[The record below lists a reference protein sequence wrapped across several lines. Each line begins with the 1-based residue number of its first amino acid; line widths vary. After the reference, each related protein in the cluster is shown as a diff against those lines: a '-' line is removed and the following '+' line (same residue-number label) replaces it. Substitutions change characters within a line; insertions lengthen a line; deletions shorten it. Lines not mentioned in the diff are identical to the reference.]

1 MTIHDLSIILQRSI
15 EVMSNEEKRFIRESV
30 DGNEIETWNINDA
43 AIIRNPALN
52 DILAP
57 FFFTYVS
64 MFFVGGAE
72 VVVLENFCSRIE
84 YFSWMFWSARRSL

>member
-57 FFFTYVS
+57 FF
-64 MFFVGGAE
+64 
-72 VVVLENFCSRIE
+72 
-84 YFSWMFWSARRSL
+84 SLMSQCFLSEEQKL